1 MNFDNN
7 VNLIYI
13 FPELIQVRREI
24 STNFFSSVGGI
35 IESKA
40 ILLFILST
48 ILKQLKTLLF
58 LLTVDVS
65 NEWFNIFKNKKF

>member
-1 MNFDNN
+1 MKTQN
-7 VNLIYI
+7 
-13 FPELIQVRREI
+13 
-24 STNFFSSVGGI
+24 STNLLSSVGGI

-58 LLTVDVS
+58 LLAVDVS
-65 NEWFNIFKNKKF
+65 NEWINIFENNKF